1 MEVIELKN
9 VSKKYGNNVIYSS
22 LNLTIEKNKTLVVLG
37 ESGSGKTTLI
47 NMLLNLIDYEGEISG
62 ITLPVATVFQQ
73 DRLVKNLTVSENLR
87 LVNENIDVSLAL
99 KEVGL
104 EGTTDSYVKSLS
116 GGMARRVALA
126 RAINYPS
133 DKLFLDEP
141 FINLDLAHKY
151 KIMDL
156 IKSKLKQTPKTVVM
170 VTHDVKEAVYMA
182 DRIIVLSKGKI
193 VYDNSR
199 INEKTEQELFGLLM
213 NINL

>member
-1 MEVIELKN
+1 MAKVIG
-9 VSKKYGNNVIYSS
+9 VM
-22 LNLTIEKNKTLVVLG
+22 G

-62 ITLPVATVFQQ
+62 ITLPVATVYQQ

-87 LVNENIDVSLAL
+87 LVSENIDVSLAL